1 MSFNL
6 LTTPWLPVS
15 HADGS
20 QSIISPADLTSGDPA
35 NPALM
40 PAWPRP
46 DLNIATLEFLIGLF
60 TIALAPEEEEWGARY
75 INPPSKTELEAA
87 FGPLTDAFELDG
99 PGPRFIQDEAD
110 LGEATIPVEALFIDS
125 AGENT
130 IKKNADLMVKRD
142 HYRCLSRGAAAIALY
157 TLQQFTSGG
166 GRGYLTS
173 LRGGGPL
180 TTLILPRRADGAP
193 LNLWQLVWSNVIC
206 SDDGIPRREDLPRI
220 FPWLAP
226 TLTSE
231 KGTSE
236 LHQKDPKAHAL
247 QAYFG
252 MPRRIRLQFEENT
265 ARCPCDLT
273 GQIDDFIITA
283 YATEPYGVKYGH
295 WRHPLTPYQEVSENE
310 LSPRKAKT
318 NSLTYPNWAAISL
331 KTSSGKEGQKN
342 NHIARTVNQ
351 FRRLRR
357 SIPRTPDD
365 QALPKDKLLVAGW
378 AMDKATPKLYI
389 LSEEPLHLHPNGEAQ
404 QELDNFADRLVEAGD
419 TACRFLIGAVQAAL
433 ESGGNKPGSE
443 TTLIETIRTS
453 FFSATNSSFHEGLG
467 NALNID
473 PTEMTAREPIAARW
487 REVLEAAA
495 LTLFDSYVNQDFRD
509 PEKAQQVIKARSSL
523 KSNLKSKKFK
533 TVLGLA
539 EPKEKEGAT
548 A

>member
-1 MSFNL
+1 
-6 LTTPWLPVS
+6 
-15 HADGS
+15 
-20 QSIISPADLTSGDPA
+20 
-35 NPALM
+35 M

-46 DLNIATLEFLIGLF
+46 DLNIAALEFLIGLF
-60 TIALAPEEEEWGARY
+60 TIAFAPEEEEWAEFY
-75 INPPSKTELEAA
+75 INPPSKSELEAA
-87 FGPLTDAFELDG
+87 FHPLVEAFWLDG
-99 PGPRFIQDEAD
+99 PGPRFMQDQAD
-110 LGEATIPVEALFIDS
+110 LGEATIPIEALFIDS

-157 TLQQFTSGG
+157 ALQQFAPAGGAGHRTSM
-166 GRGYLTS
+166 
-173 LRGGGPL
+173 RGGGPL
-180 TTLILPRRADGAP
+180 TTLTLPRRTDGAP
-193 LNLWQLVWSNVIC
+193 STLWQIVWSNVIC
-206 SDDGIPRREDLPRI
+206 SDDGIPRKEDLPRI

-236 LHQKDPKAHAL
+236 LHQKDPKAHML

-252 MPRRIRLQFEENT
+252 MPRRIKVQFEENT
-265 ARCPCDLT
+265 ARRPCDLT
-273 GQIDDFIITA
+273 GQIDDIIITA
-283 YATEPYGVKYGH
+283 YATEPYGVNYGH
-295 WRHPLTPYQEVSENE
+295 WQHPLTPYQEVSENE

-378 AMDKATPKLYI
+378 AMSNMTPLDYI

-433 ESGGNKPGSE
+433 KSGGNKPGSE

-453 FFSATNSSFHEGLG
+453 FFSATNTPFHEGLG

-509 PEKAQQVIKARSSL
+509 PERARPVVKARSSL
-523 KSNLKSKKFK
+523 KRNLKSKKFK
-533 TVLGLA
+533 TALGLT

>member
-20 QSIISPADLTSGDPA
+20 QSIISPADLTPGDPA

-46 DLNIATLEFLIGLF
+46 DLNIAALEFLIGLF
-60 TIALAPEEEEWGARY
+60 TIAFAPEEEEWGAQY

-87 FGPLTDAFELDG
+87 FAPLTDAFVLDG
-99 PGPRFIQDEAD
+99 PGPRFMQDKAD
-110 LGEATIPVEALFIDS
+110 LGEATIPIEALFIDS

-142 HYRCLSRGAAAIALY
+142 HYQCLSRGAAAIALY
-157 TLQQFTSGG
+157 ALQQFAPAGGAGHRTSM
-166 GRGYLTS
+166 
-173 LRGGGPL
+173 RGGGPL
-180 TTLILPRRADGAP
+180 TTLTLPRRTDGAP
-193 LNLWQLVWSNVIC
+193 STLWQIVWSNVIC
-206 SDDGIPRREDLPRI
+206 SDDGIPRKEDLSRI

-236 LHQKDPKAHAL
+236 LHQKDPKAHML

-252 MPRRIRLQFEENT
+252 MPRRIKVQFEENT
-265 ARCPCDLT
+265 ARRPCDLT
-273 GQIDDFIITA
+273 GQIDDVITTA
-283 YATEPYGVKYGH
+283 YATKAYGVNYGH
-295 WRHPLTPYQEVSENE
+295 WQHPLTPYQEVSENE
-310 LSPRKAKT
+310 LSPRKAKP

-331 KTSSGKEGQKN
+331 KTSSGKGGQKN

-357 SIPRTPDD
+357 NIPRTPDN

-378 AMDKATPKLYI
+378 AMSNMTPLDYI

-433 ESGGNKPGSE
+433 KSGGNKPGSE
-443 TTLIETIRTS
+443 TTLIETIRSS
-453 FFSATNSSFHEGLG
+453 FFSATNTPFHEGLG

-473 PTEMTAREPIAARW
+473 PTEMAAREPIAARW

-495 LTLFDSYVNQDFRD
+495 LSLFDSYVNQDFRD
-509 PEKAQQVIKARSSL
+509 PERARPVVKARSSL
-523 KSNLKSKKFK
+523 KRNLKSKKFK
-533 TVLGLA
+533 TALGLT
-539 EPKEKEGAT
+539 EPKRKEGA
-548 A
+548 AA